1 MTSIVLQIVPLQF
14 APPPLK
20 KSKKKILFSII
31 GWLLV
36 FFRIKMDVQGPDIW
50 SSTLGPIGLGVD
62 GYIGEVSAFSGSI
75 RRERQTED

>member
-1 MTSIVLQIVPLQF
+1 
-14 APPPLK
+14 
-20 KSKKKILFSII
+20 
-31 GWLLV
+31 
-36 FFRIKMDVQGPDIW
+36 MDVQGPDIW